1 MFFIICWCDVL
12 LRVDCWCHGEGF
24 DYITLNFK
32 NIKNLD
38 LFLTPLLFTN
48 FIHSPFQQT
57 IRQNAAAAFAP
68 RSTFAT
74 SLDMSTTVANGAT
87 EAAVST
93 VRVHFIYEQQTASLF
108 MTCHMLK
115 AMCSL

>member
-1 MFFIICWCDVL
+1 VSRRG
-12 LRVDCWCHGEGF
+12 LRLHHIEF
-24 DYITLNFK
+24 QK
-32 NIKNLD
+32 HKNLD
-38 LFLTPLLFTN
+38 LFLTPLLFTHL
-48 FIHSPFQQT
+48 IHSPFQQA

-93 VRVHFIYEQQTASLF
+93 VRVHFMYEQQTASLF
-108 MTCHMLK
+108 MICHMLK